1 MIDYMVLGVIAAL
14 ALLAWQIIR
23 AQRKQGGGCGGGGG
37 GGGGGRGVAARCSS
51 ACPSRDQK
59 EEDK

>member
-1 MIDYMVLGVIAAL
+1 MIDYMVLGVIVAL

-23 AQRKQGGGCGGGGG
+23 TQRKQGGGCGGCGGCSG
-37 GGGGGRGVAARCSS
+37 CSS
-51 ACPSRDQK
+51 ACPSRDRK